1 VTFLNTAILPILI
14 NANMEEQPISFGLNG
29 EFSDFN
35 ASWFLLTGNTIV
47 VTMIFNAFYPLI
59 EFAMYYVM
67 RLFYR
72 VKDRCCTRSRT
83 RSRTI

>member
-1 VTFLNTAILPILI
+1 
-14 NANMEEQPISFGLNG
+14 MQEQPFSLGLDG
-29 EFSDFN
+29 QFSDFN

-47 VTMIFNAFYPLI
+47 FTMMFNLFYPWI

-72 VKDRCCTRSRT
+72 LKDSNCTLNKT
-83 RSRTI
+83 KTKAHTV